1 MKRFYFTM
9 KKTSSELLSE
19 NHKKIL
25 KISSS
30 KKEESIELFSRE
42 ATFMKSVQEINQL
55 PPISSLCEAS
65 FFGRSK
71 YFLKKLNFSVGK
83 STLLNSLLVGKNLV
97 KTSKT
102 PGQTKYLN
110 YFTIQNKLLLV
121 DMPGYGYAQ

>member
-1 MKRFYFTM
+1 MKRFYFTFR
-9 KKTSSELLSE
+9 KPTSSELLAE
-19 NHKKIL
+19 NHKKIMKL
-25 KISSS
+25 TQS

-42 ATFMKSVQEINQL
+42 ATFMKSVQEIKEL

-65 FFGRSK
+65 FFGRS
-71 YFLKKLNFSVGK
+71 NVGK